1 MQQIVVG
8 TAGHIDHG
16 KTSLVKALT
25 GFDTD
30 QLVEEK
36 ERGLTIDLGFAYL
49 NESITI
55 VDVPGH
61 EKFIR
66 NMAAGAA
73 NIHYG
78 LIVVAADDGVMP
90 QTIEHLDI
98 LTLLGVNKGW
108 VAITKTDVIKDTEWI
123 DLVELD
129 IQERLT
135 ARGFHAL
142 STNRVNNLNSNSTD
156 KLKKDIASITNVK
169 SLDPISKFFRMN
181 VDRVF
186 SKTGFGTV
194 ATGTVLN
201 GEVKKG
207 SEIEILPSSIKAKIR
222 GIQSHG
228 KSVDKVSSGSR
239 AALNLLNISSSEINR
254 GHSICSIG
262 ILKPTQKIIVNIKM
276 IKSTNWEIKN
286 NQRLRFHFGTSEV
299 LGRIAIFDS
308 KNLKNG
314 CDTSAV
320 LELESPVAIAL
331 DDKFIIR
338 SYSPMNTI
346 AGGLVLETNINL
358 SWSKMKGLVFK
369 MPIDPNMRF
378 KFLVKLNWRRPTT
391 LEFWKKKF
399 FNSNFKIN
407 ISNDDELCLTKEGI
421 LFSKEAQ
428 KKSIQQVNNF
438 FLDSYNKNPFRK
450 IISADSIKNFLDIS
464 DIWFNIIARQMIS
477 LNAIAR
483 SQGGFCLNN
492 YKIDLSDHDKK
503 DIDAIESILI
513 KKGHEPTN
521 INNIIDTA
529 TQNPKRVGDL
539 VHILIQQE
547 KIQAIAPDLYLHF
560 EQLTYLK
567 TIVVKHFMNSTTLT
581 IADFKKLTGLS
592 RKTAIPVLEYLD
604 KHEYTHRNG
613 NIRIAGT
620 KRNG

>member
-135 ARGFHAL
+135 ARGFHTL
-142 STNRVNNLNSNSTD
+142 SMNRVNNLNSSSTD
-156 KLKKDIASITNVK
+156 KLKKDIVSIANVK
-169 SLDPISKFFRMN
+169 SLDSISKFFRMN
-181 VDRVF
+181 IDRVF

-194 ATGTVLN
+194 ATGTVAN
-201 GEVKKG
+201 GDIKQGSVVEV
-207 SEIEILPSSIKAKIR
+207 LPSNLKSKIR
-222 GIQSHG
+222 GIESHG
-228 KSVDKVSSGSR
+228 GIVKKISLGFR
-239 AALNLLNISSSEINR
+239 AALNLSNIKSSEINR
-254 GHSICSIG
+254 GDTICYPG
-262 ILKPTQKIIVNIKM
+262 VLKPTQKIIVRIKM
-276 IKSTNWEIKN
+276 IESTSWKIKN

-299 LGRIAIFDS
+299 LGRVTFFDS
-308 KNLKNG
+308 KNLKKGN
-314 CDTSAV
+314 SINAV
-320 LELESPVAIAL
+320 LNLESLVGIAL
-331 DDKFIIR
+331 DDKFVIR

-358 SWSKMKGLVFK
+358 PWSKIKDLTLK
-369 MPIDPNMRF
+369 MPIESGTRF
-378 KFLVKLNWRRPTT
+378 KFLVQLDWRKPSS
-391 LEFWKKKF
+391 LKFWEKKF
-399 FNSNFKIN
+399 FNSDYKIN
-407 ISNDDELCLTKEGI
+407 ISNDNDLYLSDEEI
-421 LFSKEAQ
+421 LFSRKGQ
-428 KKSIQQVNNF
+428 KKAIRQVNEY
-438 FLDSYNKNPFRK
+438 FLNCYKTNPFRK
-450 IISADSIKNFLDIS
+450 VINADAIRSFLDFS
-464 DIWFNIIARQMIS
+464 DILFNVIIKQMIS
-477 LNAIAR
+477 ENTILEY
-483 SQGGFCLNN
+483 QGGFALSS
-492 YKIDLSDHDKK
+492 YEIDLSGEDKK
-503 DIDAIESILI
+503 DIEFIEKTLI
-513 KKGHEPTN
+513 EKGLEPTQLADI
-521 INNIIDTA
+521 INTLG
-529 TQNPKRVGDL
+529 QNPKRVGDL
-539 VHILIQQE
+539 IHILIQKE
-547 KIQAIAPDLYLHF
+547 KIQAISANLYAHF
-560 EQLTYLK
+560 DQLNHLK
-567 TIVVKHFMNSTTLT
+567 RIVMEYFKKNSTL
-581 IADFKKLTGLS
+581 AVVDFKDLTGLT
-592 RKTAIPVLEYLD
+592 RKTAIPMLEFLD
-604 KHEYTHRNG
+604 KYEYTKREG
-613 NIRIAGT
+613 NIRIAG
-620 KRNG
+620 KK